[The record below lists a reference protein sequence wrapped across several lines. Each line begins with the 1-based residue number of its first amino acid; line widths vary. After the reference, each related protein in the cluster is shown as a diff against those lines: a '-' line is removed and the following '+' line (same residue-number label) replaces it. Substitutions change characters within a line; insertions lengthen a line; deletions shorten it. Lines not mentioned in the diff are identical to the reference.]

1 MLVQDQKINNM
12 KVSTISQDNSLK
24 LRQRIE
30 SNIRSIQKRGITY
43 TIFTHS
49 DRVASIAIIVSG
61 RRGIGQIDMVVAY
74 DEMKLCWVIH
84 CQGQIFEL
92 ASFSE
97 IGIVAKRKIV
107 QMQVSLR
114 KF

>member
-61 RRGIGQIDMVVAY
+61 RKGIGQIDMVVAY

-92 ASFSE
+92 DSFSE